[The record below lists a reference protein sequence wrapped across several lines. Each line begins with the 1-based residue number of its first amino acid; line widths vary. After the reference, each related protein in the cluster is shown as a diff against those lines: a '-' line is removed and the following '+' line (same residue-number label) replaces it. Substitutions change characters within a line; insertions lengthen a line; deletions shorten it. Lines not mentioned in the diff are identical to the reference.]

1 MADNEEYQRL
11 RQIVT
16 NLLVR
21 IEDNQQI
28 QARFNDFEFQLLD
41 CNHLPELLNKL
52 LVDTVK
58 HFELTAVSLVLY
70 DPDYSISSL
79 IEYLELS
86 DYDKRLQLRHS
97 QEFFVSLYQHSPTV
111 RLGELEVLSAT
122 RLFPNAEKIGS
133 AVLMPLMRKQRQIG
147 SLHFGS
153 HSAARYSADKATS
166 FMFHLASVVA
176 VCLENCIALEQLQKQ
191 GMEDI
196 LTQVHNRRSF
206 EVEFAK
212 ELERADRQQTPL
224 SCLFVD
230 IDHFKHINDSYGHP
244 AGDRCLRQ
252 VAQQISAELR
262 KTDLLARY
270 GGEEFVALLPFCPK
284 QEAIT
289 IAERVRLA
297 IANNPLK
304 LDAMETIPLTVSIG
318 LTTWQPVS
326 DMHEQLPAWG
336 EKILAAADRAMYAA
350 KRLGRNQ
357 VQNEDVVEVSAE

>member
-1 MADNEEYQRL
+1 MADEEEYQRL

-41 CNHLPELLNKL
+41 CDRLAEILDKV
-52 LVDTVK
+52 LVDSIK
-58 HFELTAVSLVLY
+58 HFDLTAVSLVLY
-70 DPDYSISSL
+70 DPDYSITSL
-79 IEYLELS
+79 VEHLDLQN
-86 DYDKRLQLRHS
+86 YDKRFQLRYS
-97 QEFFVSLYQHSPTV
+97 QEFFTTLYQSSPTV
-111 RLGELEVLSAT
+111 RLGELDVLAAT
-122 RLFPNAEKIGS
+122 RLFPKTDKIGS
-133 AVLMPLMRKQRQIG
+133 AVLMPLMRQQRQIG

-153 HSAARYSADKATS
+153 HSATRYSADKATS
-166 FMFHLASVVA
+166 FMWHLASVVA
-176 VCLENCIALEQLQKQ
+176 VCLENCVALEQLQRQ

-206 EVEFAK
+206 ELEFGK
-212 ELERADRQQTPL
+212 ELERADRQKTPL

-230 IDHFKHINDSYGHP
+230 IDHFKQINDSYGHP

-252 VAQQISAELR
+252 VAHLISEELR

-270 GGEEFVALLPFCPK
+270 GGEEFVALLPHCQN
-284 QEAIT
+284 QEAHV

-304 LDAMETIPLTVSIG
+304 LDEQETIPLTVSVG
-318 LTTWQPVS
+318 LTTWQPDGDS
-326 DMHEQLPAWG
+326 HNQLNQCG

-350 KRLGRNQ
+350 KRSGRNQ
-357 VQNEDVVEVSAE
+357 VQSDEIAAV

>member
-1 MADNEEYQRL
+1 MADEEEYQRL

-41 CNHLPELLNKL
+41 CKSLSELLDKL
-52 LVDTVK
+52 LVDAKK
-58 HFELTAVSLVLY
+58 HFELTDVSIVLY
-70 DPDYSISSL
+70 DPDYSITSL
-79 IEYLELS
+79 IEHLDLQ
-86 DYDKRLQLRHS
+86 DYDKRLQLRFS
-97 QEFFVSLYQHSPTV
+97 REFFTNLYQHSPSV
-111 RLGELEVLSAT
+111 RLGELDVLAAT
-122 RLFPNAEKIGS
+122 RLFPKAEKIGS
-133 AVLMPLMRKQRQIG
+133 AVLMPLMRQQRQIG

-153 HSAARYSADKATS
+153 HSPTRYSADKATS
-166 FMFHLASVVA
+166 FMWHLASVVA
-176 VCLENCIALEQLQKQ
+176 VCLENCVALEQLQRQ

-206 EVEFAK
+206 ELEFSK

-230 IDHFKHINDSYGHP
+230 IDHFKQINDSYGHP

-252 VAQQISAELR
+252 VAQQISNELR

-270 GGEEFVALLPFCPK
+270 GGEEFVALLPHCPN
-284 QEAIT
+284 QEAHV

-304 LDAMETIPLTVSIG
+304 LDETETIPLTVSVG
-318 LTTWQPVS
+318 LTTWQPDQDS
-326 DMHEQLPAWG
+326 HKQLNEFG

-350 KRLGRNQ
+350 KRSGRNQ
-357 VQNEDVVEVSAE
+357 VQSDDVV

>member
-1 MADNEEYQRL
+1 MDDEEEYQRL

-41 CNHLPELLNKL
+41 CNRLAELLDKL
-52 LVDTVK
+52 MQDSIK
-58 HFELTAVSLVLY
+58 HFELTDVSMVLY

-79 IEYLELS
+79 IEHLELS
-86 DYDKRLQLRHS
+86 DFDSRFQLRHS
-97 QEFFVSLYQHSPTV
+97 QDFFVSLFQHSPTV

-122 RLFPNAEKIGS
+122 RLFPKAEKIGS
-133 AVLMPLMRKQRQIG
+133 AVLMPLMRQQRQIG

-153 HSAARYSADKATS
+153 HSASRYSADKATS
-166 FMFHLASVVA
+166 FMWHLASVVA
-176 VCLENCIALEQLQKQ
+176 VCLENCIALEQLQRQ

-206 EVEFAK
+206 EIEFSK

-230 IDHFKHINDSYGHP
+230 IDHFKQINDSYGHP
-244 AGDRCLRQ
+244 AGDRCLRE
-252 VAQQISAELR
+252 VAQQISNELR

-270 GGEEFVALLPFCPK
+270 GGEEFVALLPHCQNK
-284 QEAIT
+284 EAHV

-304 LDAMETIPLTVSIG
+304 LDDTETIPLTVSVG
-318 LTTWQPVS
+318 LTTWQPQGN
-326 DMHEQLPAWG
+326 EQKELGEWG
-336 EKILAAADRAMYAA
+336 DKILAAADRAMYAA
-350 KRLGRNQ
+350 KRSGRNQ
-357 VQNEDVVEVSAE
+357 VQSDEVV